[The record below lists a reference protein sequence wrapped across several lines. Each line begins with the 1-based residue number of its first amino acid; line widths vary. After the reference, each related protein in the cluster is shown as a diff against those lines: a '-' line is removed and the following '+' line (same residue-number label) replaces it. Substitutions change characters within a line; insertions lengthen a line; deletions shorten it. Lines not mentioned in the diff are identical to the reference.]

1 MRGRSLD
8 AMARSMD
15 SWAAA
20 SSSVNTFSGQSCRA
34 WPNPTRVEL
43 KLLKLAQHLFTDG
56 IERKGAEQ
64 GQAVKRQKRGVGSSI
79 VQIEK
84 RGAEEAEIAEH

>member
-1 MRGRSLD
+1 
-8 AMARSMD
+8 
-15 SWAAA
+15 
-20 SSSVNTFSGQSCRA
+20 
-34 WPNPTRVEL
+34 L

-64 GQAVKRQKRGVGSSI
+64 GQAAKRQKRGVGSSI

-84 RGAEEAEIAEH
+84 SGAEEAEIAEH